1 MKTISLNRPES
12 TVIVETA
19 NNGFIV
25 TRFFTNDENEAYPIS
40 SVIEVGPDD
49 WVEPDFD
56 AVQHLLWQILE
67 DLEIY
72 NSKHFRKRIEI
83 EVVDQGKEVSH
94 DSLC

>member
-25 TRFFTNDENEAYPIS
+25 TRFSTNDENEVFALP
-40 SVIEVGPDD
+40 SVIESEHDD
-49 WVEPDFD
+49 WIEPDFD

-83 EVVDQGKEVSH
+83 EVMNQGKEVV
-94 DSLC
+94 